1 MKSLLLTLGHNSSA
15 IYIQDNKILWGYET
29 ERLSGLKSD
38 SRFPMPF
45 INKYIEMDRPD
56 MVYVTHWAPDG
67 NLSSMSQKHW
77 DPSYFDGIPIRTLST
92 NCTHHDTHMAAAICY
107 ANINKPKTYGL
118 VVDGFGTCGE
128 HFSVYDLSNGQ
139 SKLIKRIHGYETSL
153 GMWYQYATAFMGLKM
168 HEDEYKLLGYEVH
181 APMHLVKE
189 LDSLAKHFAD
199 RWIEKMGQSIYGSKY
214 DPLYD
219 LDALANVKNNIFSH
233 LTSICLKMDLYNSS
247 DYESRCILAYYVQ
260 KVLENVVLHEVRQ
273 LNADYLILSGGVFYN
288 VKLNKLLINEVEKGV
303 CVYPLAGDQGNALGL
318 YYIDHAEFV
327 FPDNLN
333 WGHRRFDNISCIEG
347 LSTVQED
354 IATKMIMD
362 TIDVVGYVN
371 VVRGSMEFGPR
382 ALCNTS
388 TIALPTLDSVR
399 DINTANDRNTVMP
412 MAPVMTMQMYRQL
425 FENPDKLHKSYK
437 HMICAMEY
445 AEHPL
450 NEMLGVAHEYNT
462 PYHHHTG
469 RPQVIDENDK
479 LMQTLFK
486 EFKTPLINT
495 SFNFHGMPIAWG
507 MSSIIKNHMMQHN
520 RAELFTTVVI
530 TK

>member
-1 MKSLLLTLGHNSSA
+1 
-15 IYIQDNKILWGYET
+15 
-29 ERLSGLKSD
+29 
-38 SRFPMPF
+38 
-45 INKYIEMDRPD
+45 
-56 MVYVTHWAPDG
+56 
-67 NLSSMSQKHW
+67 
-77 DPSYFDGIPIRTLST
+77 
-92 NCTHHDTHMAAAICY
+92 
-107 ANINKPKTYGL
+107 
-118 VVDGFGTCGE
+118 
-128 HFSVYDLSNGQ
+128 
-139 SKLIKRIHGYETSL
+139 
-153 GMWYQYATAFMGLKM
+153 
-168 HEDEYKLLGYEVH
+168 
-181 APMHLVKE
+181 MHLVKE

-520 RAELFTTVVI
+520 RAELLTTVVI